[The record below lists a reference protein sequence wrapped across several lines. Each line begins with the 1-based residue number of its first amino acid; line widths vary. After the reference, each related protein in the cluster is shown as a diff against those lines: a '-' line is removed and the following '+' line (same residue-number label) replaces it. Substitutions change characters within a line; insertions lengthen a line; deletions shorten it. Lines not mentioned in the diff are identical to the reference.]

1 MPACTHPHAITPILL
16 EYTHHF
22 PLDRGSIEGD
32 TNIITLKNSTCYY
45 IRDVPTVALVLR
57 GSVVYIAT
65 PDTSAPGSNPGKGA
79 PLIGGCGFESHF
91 QNVFDTFRPGPDA
104 RIALCNGDARGGME
118 ARQRVSLHDGTRDV
132 SLLEGTKY
140 GLYPYL
146 AQYPLSIW
154 YLAMVLHCTCV
165 TAYKHTHTLRLLQV
179 VAS

>member
-79 PLIGGCGFESHF
+79 PLIGGRGF
-91 QNVFDTFRPGPDA
+91 A
-104 RIALCNGDARGGME
+104 RWPKMDGRVVRHRTSGIVPSGGSIARAGQRTLAAPNSFPLLGRNEEVIGEAARN
-118 ARQRVSLHDGTRDV
+118 
-132 SLLEGTKY
+132 
-140 GLYPYL
+140 
-146 AQYPLSIW
+146 
-154 YLAMVLHCTCV
+154 
-165 TAYKHTHTLRLLQV
+165 RLLPRQ
-179 VAS
+179 